1 MRRFKGR
8 KMTDSSTISYEDHN
22 DLINVDVDLERVY
35 QIKSKLKR
43 QQ

>member
-1 MRRFKGR
+1 
-8 KMTDSSTISYEDHN
+8 MTDSSTISYEDHN

-43 QQ
+43 QQQANDLYD